1 MTNKSPWDRHPET
14 GLPLIGRPL
23 TCTPLDYVPIDAPI
37 SKAKPTKFSAPTLR
51 RAAIAAASFGGA
63 VAAIFFVPAAVVAL
77 IAMSGAVWA
86 GSKFAKWLDRH
97 EEA

>member
-14 GLPLIGRPL
+14 GLPLIGHPL
-23 TCTPLDYVPIDAPI
+23 TGTPLGYVPIDAPVG
-37 SKAKPTKFSAPTLR
+37 KVTPTRFRAPTLR

-63 VAAIFFVPAAVVAL
+63 LAAIFFVPAAVIAL

-97 EEA
+97 EKD